1 MDVSIAIN
9 VSCGRSRD
17 MLRHMDVDHALSPS
31 CYRISQV
38 KFVLI
43 RLLAV
48 NKDSFWELLITLLL
62 SSIIV
67 IHSCI

>member
-1 MDVSIAIN
+1 MDVSIATN
-9 VSCGRSRD
+9 VSCSRSRD
-17 MLRHMDVDHALSPS
+17 TLRHMDVDHALSPS

-43 RLLAV
+43 RLLAD